1 MVATERRQKQIS
13 FHNVDLYNSIQ
24 IPVREY
30 LLELTNDLEL
40 SILLNQMIFSK
51 KEYMT
56 LNDIQKLTLNEK
68 TKQTIRVKL
77 EQLIELGLIH
87 KLSLIH
93 I

>member
-40 SILLNQMIFSK
+40 SVLLNQMIFSK

-56 LNDIQKLTLNEK
+56 LNDIQKLSLNK
-68 TKQTIRVKL
+68 KQNKQL
-77 EQLIELGLIH
+77 E
-87 KLSLIH
+87 LSWNSLLNLVL
-93 I
+93 